1 MNEQILLKN
10 DDLLNII
17 KVLKTNY
24 SKQVEEELYRQM
36 QKSKL
41 LLPAIIR
48 EENKISIVKIIDE
61 KENEY
66 LPVFTDWTNFQLY
79 LDSTKEFQPIVF
91 TFNEYFNI
99 LVADLNLSG
108 IVINP
113 YSHNLVLSRKISSKY
128 PKRGTNFYRIA

>member
-79 LDSTKEFQPIVF
+79 LDSTKESQP
-91 TFNEYFNI
+91 
-99 LVADLNLSG
+99 
-108 IVINP
+108 
-113 YSHNLVLSRKISSKY
+113 
-128 PKRGTNFYRIA
+128 